1 MTFRFACVVLAMA
14 VGTAFFDFCDTSLVQ
29 AQIKSLKAGR
39 KNAPATSNGEQLNS
53 VLKRTSAI
61 EEVPTNEQQIG
72 PTPIHLRVLEDFRM
86 AHPRAR
92 IAGAQF
98 GTANGPDAEDKSATR
113 IFGTTLAVGVTPID
127 SARNLVDEISPALG
141 IDIGHLVPAIQ
152 RNGDFVVGAMTNPST
167 GEPKLYAF
175 RLEQHYN
182 GVPVFRSG
190 AGFVTRNEP
199 GNPVVMSN
207 FDVKEFAD
215 VEIPAVGPETR
226 RITAAMKE
234 RVQEFFDSNR
244 TVKEGEEPDASLQ
257 INYSEQ
263 ELVIYAGIYN
273 FPREP
278 ELAMVFMAERGSVQT
293 WPDYQKYLVVASVES
308 GNILH
313 AETQIHNV
321 DVNGNVAGRAT
332 LTNRAAVCDPETQV
346 NLPYAEVSVIGGNTS
361 FTDINGNFTIP
372 HGGSTNVTV
381 RSRLYGTYFEVF
393 DQSNGGAVPT
403 LTTNVT
409 PPGPAN
415 FLHNPNSASETNTA
429 NVNAY
434 YHSNIVRDW
443 VVQFEPSF
451 PVIANQT
458 GFNVNTNI
466 NDSCNA
472 FYNGSSINFFTSG
485 SGCNNTAFADVVY
498 HEYGHHI
505 VNVTNNGQ
513 DQFGEGSGD
522 CCGVILEDE
531 PILGNGFTGNCNAG
545 IRNADNSIQYPCTNN
560 GSGHFCGQLLSG
572 CVWDTMQELMVTEP
586 TSYQAISAQL
596 FLGMTIIRGQ
606 LEPFNG
612 TVEPSIAEMYLV
624 IDDDDAD
631 VFNGTPHYD
640 EIDAGFSAHNM
651 DPPDIDTINFAFPSG
666 RPEFV
671 SPAGGVA
678 FTVEVEPVSGN
689 PQPGSGTLYVD
700 SGSGFQSYAMNEIS
714 SNVYEV
720 DFPATDCGT
729 VLRYYFSASDDQSN
743 LQFSPRSAPD
753 ITYTA
758 ISGILVN
765 TPFEDN
771 FETSTGWTG
780 SGDATDGQW
789 SIGIPVGGGDRG
801 DPPTDG
807 DGSGRC
813 LLTDNVDG
821 NSDVDGGSTI
831 ATTPVFDAST
841 GSGEEAII
849 SYYRW
854 YSNDAGD
861 NAQAD
866 IFEVEVSNNGGS
878 TWTNLETVGPTGPE
892 AQGGWIFQQFNLGDV
907 ISLTNQMQ
915 VRFIASDLGGGSV
928 VEAAVDGFKV
938 QIVGCVV
945 SVTPSTVS
953 AITGQITNGN
963 AGDLS
968 ESDDS
973 HVEGQSAIGQRRM
986 QFKCEMEAVSA
997 YPNPSEMSFT
1007 IESSFVAQRLKITQ
1021 QIEMFNF
1028 DSQTWEL
1035 VEDEMISFTDS
1046 STTVDLT
1053 GDLSRFVEN
1062 GTNAMKC
1069 RTVYFQPPIGLLKRV
1084 TPQFKVL
1091 IDQAEWTITP

>member
-1 MTFRFACVVLAMA
+1 MTFRFAFVVLAMA
-14 VGTAFFDFCDTSLVQ
+14 VGSAFFDFCDTSLVQ
-29 AQIKSLKAGR
+29 AQIRSLKAGR
-39 KNAPATSNGEQLNS
+39 TNAPATSNGQQLNS

-98 GTANGPDAEDKSATR
+98 GTANGPDGEDKSATR

-152 RNGDFVVGAMTNPST
+152 RNGDFVVGAMTNPNT

-182 GVPVFRSG
+182 GIPVFRSG

-207 FDVKEFAD
+207 FDVKEFAE
-215 VEIPAVGPETR
+215 VELPAVGPETR

-244 TVKEGEEPDASLQ
+244 KVKEGEEPDASLQ

-321 DVNGNVAGRAT
+321 DVEGNVGGRAT
-332 LTNRAAVCDPETQV
+332 LTNRAAACDPEVLV
-346 NLPYAEVSVIGGNTS
+346 NLPYAEVSVVGGNTS
-361 FTDINGNFTIP
+361 YTDINGDFTIP

-381 RSRLYGTYFEVF
+381 RSRLYGTYFQVF
-393 DQSNGGAVPT
+393 DQANGGAVPV

-415 FLHNPNSASETNTA
+415 FVHNPDSSSELVTA
-429 NVNAY
+429 NVNSY
-434 YHSNIVRDW
+434 YHSNVVRDW
-443 VVQFEPSF
+443 VVQFEPNF

-458 GFNVNTNI
+458 GFDINTNI

-513 DQFGEGSGD
+513 NAFGEGSGD
-522 CCGVILEDE
+522 CCGVILEED
-531 PILGNGFTGNCNAG
+531 PILGHGFQGNCNAG
-545 IRNADNSIQYPCTNN
+545 IRNADNNFQYPCS
-560 GSGHFCGQLLSG
+560 GSGHFCGQLLSA
-572 CVWDTMQELMVTEP
+572 CVWDTLLELQVTEP
-586 TSYQAISAQL
+586 SSYQAISAQL
-596 FLGMTIIRGQ
+596 FLGMMIIRGQ
-606 LEPFNG
+606 LEPFN
-612 TVEPSIAEMYLV
+612 TAVEPSIAEMYLV

-631 VFNGTPHYD
+631 IFNGTPHYA
-640 EIDAGFSAHNM
+640 EIDAAFSAHNM
-651 DPPDIDTINFAFPSG
+651 DPPDIDTINFDFPSG

-671 SPAGGVA
+671 SPAGGVE
-678 FTVEVEPVSGN
+678 FTVEVQPVSGN
-689 PQPGSGTLYVD
+689 PQSGTGTLYLD
-700 SGSGFQSYAMNEIS
+700 SGNGFQSYSMNEVS

-729 VLRYYFSASDDQSN
+729 VLRYYFGAMDDQN
-743 LQFSPRSAPD
+743 NTQFSPRSAPD
-753 ITYTA
+753 IVYTV
-758 ISGILVN
+758 ISGILVD
-765 TPFEDN
+765 TPFEDD

-789 SIGIPVGGGDRG
+789 SIGIPAGGGDRG

-831 ATTPVFDAST
+831 ATSPVFDAST
-841 GSGEEAII
+841 ASGEEAII

-854 YSNDAGD
+854 YSNDTGD

-878 TWTNLETVGPTGPE
+878 TWTDLETVGPTGPE

-915 VRFIASDLGGGSV
+915 VRFIASDLGGGSI
-928 VEAAVDGFKV
+928 VEAGVDGFTI
-938 QIVGCVV
+938 QIVGCEV
-945 SVTPSTVS
+945 SIAPDS
-953 AITGQITNGN
+953 IDIMTGTQTG
-963 AGDLS
+963 GDVGALE
-968 ESDDS
+968 ESDD
-973 HVEGQSAIGQRRM
+973 VM
-986 QFKCEMEAVSA
+986 LNVSSTPA
-997 YPNPSEMSFT
+997 PKVQTIQMTADTFSTIPNPTSLSLSVETSIVRSAFQT
-1007 IESSFVAQRLKITQ
+1007 RLIIEAYNFDTSSFESV
-1021 QIEMFNF
+1021 
-1028 DSQTWEL
+1028 
-1035 VEDEMISFTDS
+1035 
-1046 STTVDLT
+1046 TTVFVPKTDLQINENLN
-1053 GDLSRFVEN
+1053 GDLSRFVRDSDGLMRVQLTYKRIGPRLPDGAVLRKYE
-1062 GTNAMKC
+1062 TN
-1069 RTVYFQPPIGLLKRV
+1069 
-1084 TPQFKVL
+1084 
-1091 IDQAEWTITP
+1091 IDQLIWTITP